1 MALIHLEN
9 LCLSFGE
16 APLLDNITLQI
27 DTNERIFLIGRN
39 GTGKSCLLKIILG
52 TLQADSGRIHRSPGL
67 KVAQLSQD
75 LPQSDDLTVYDV
87 IAEGI
92 EDIGLLLKQ
101 YHHLTQNPDKQNEQQ
116 WLQEIGNI
124 QHQLEQKQGWH
135 YHHDIDA
142 IITKLQL
149 PADNKMSSLS
159 GGWKR
164 RVALARALVCEPDL
178 LLLDEPTNH
187 LDLEAI
193 EWLEEYLASY
203 SGALLCIT
211 HDRTLLRRLSKRIIE
226 LDRGNLT
233 SWKSGY
239 DQYLKD
245 KEHRLEVEKTQ
256 NKLFDT
262 VLAKEEAW
270 IRQGIK
276 ARRTR
281 NEGRIRA
288 LEKLRQER
296 SERRELQGR
305 PGFTTNEARLSG
317 KLVVEAE
324 HLNYQINNNVLVD
337 DFSIQILRGDKIAL
351 IGPNGVG
358 KSTLLKLLLGQLKPD
373 SGHLKLGTNL
383 EIAYFDQLRAN
394 LDSEKTAI
402 ENVAGGRETINING
416 KEKHIV
422 SYLSS
427 FLFEPARIRVPI
439 RLLSGG
445 ECNRLLLA
453 KLFSLPCNLLV
464 LDEPT
469 NDLDIESLELLE
481 DILVDYKGTL
491 LLVSHDR
498 SFVNEVVTSTLVFR
512 GKGKIDEYIGG
523 YDAIPQM
530 IHTTKKAT
538 PASKIEKPKNDEG
551 TQLSEKLKKEL
562 QNLPEKIAKLEAKQH
577 DLQEIIAK
585 SDFYDQEKS
594 QIDRTLE
601 ALKKVDTELEEA
613 YARWETLEQDKE

>member
-1 MALIHLEN
+1 MTLIHIEN

-27 DTNERIFLIGRN
+27 DANERIFLIGRN

-52 TLQADSGRIHRSPGL
+52 TLQPDSGRVHRTPGL
-67 KVAQLSQD
+67 KVTQLSQD

-101 YHHLTQNPDKQNEQQ
+101 YHHLTQNPDKQNEQE
-116 WLQEIGNI
+116 WLEEIGNI

-135 YHHDIDA
+135 YHQVIDA
-142 IITKLQL
+142 IITKLGL
-149 PADNKMSSLS
+149 PADKKMSTLS

-193 EWLEEYLASY
+193 EWLEDYLASY

-233 SWKSGY
+233 SWKTDY

-281 NEGRIRA
+281 NEGRVRA

-296 SERRELQGR
+296 SQRRELQGK
-305 PGFTTNEARLSG
+305 PGFTTNETRLSG
-317 KLVVEAE
+317 KLVIEAE

-337 DFSIQILRGDKIAL
+337 DFSIQILRGDKVAL
-351 IGPNGVG
+351 IGPNGAG

-394 LDSEKTAI
+394 LDLEKTAI
-402 ENVAGGRETINING
+402 ENVASGRETINING

-530 IHTTKKAT
+530 IHPTKKPT
-538 PASKIEKPKNDEG
+538 PIPKIEKPKKKEG

-577 DLQEIIAK
+577 ELQEIIAK